1 MRKLLAALLICVAG
15 LGALA
20 FWPEMTVAEEWMP
33 VKETRLEMTPGSPL
47 DFSSFLPNSAIDEQ
61 SRIAVNAAGRLVRAA
76 KPDEP
81 QRLFCASLSWRLPS
95 AGKIDHAFIDRY
107 VQQLRLHGYN
117 IARLHFLD
125 TDLMLNRDGDFNF
138 DPEALDRIRYLMAAL
153 KREGIYW
160 TIDGLTAESGALGG
174 RDMNRWGPEGNLKR
188 RIYVDDTAFEHWLRF
203 QKEVYATVNPYTG
216 LAPLQDPALALIIPF
231 NENGIEFTS
240 FLHGKQ
246 ASGPFWPGFA
256 PAFNAFLKK
265 RYTDTAALSRA
276 WGGLAAEENLEAGT
290 VQLPQSRSGGGARLH
305 DFQAFVV
312 EREQALAAR
321 LEAAYRTLGYKGLIA
336 PYNNWFTVQTALS
349 RMPQQAISAN
359 TYHDWTGSMEPGTTM
374 KQNSSIADAASY
386 VSELAAGRWIGR
398 PFFVTEYEHLFWNRY
413 RYEAGLVF
421 PAYAALQGWDGICRH
436 GQGPITLAFDEAE
449 PLRQRIVPYTFAVD
463 PVARAGETLAS
474 LLFRRGDVKTASFAV
489 PFMMQGETSLGD
501 SLETREPER
510 LKTLALVGGIGLFA
524 SGLQWP
530 ETTAKGIEINY
541 RNVALGNV
549 LGRLKQAGLLPEDNA
564 TDPYR
569 GIFASATGEI
579 LLEQDR
585 TRMRVVTPQTEA
597 LAFADLKD
605 SLTLGQLTLG
615 HAEERGLVSVSA
627 LDTQPLAT
635 SEKMLVIFA
644 TDARNTGMRFR
655 DDAQKVIEDWGR
667 LPVTLLRNRVDFR
680 LAGAASAWKLSAIGL
695 DGKLHAPVATGDG
708 PVEFRLDNGAG
719 ADGPT
724 TFFLLERQFSR

>member
-1 MRKLLAALLICVAG
+1 MRKPRAAFLTCLAG

-20 FWPEMTVAEEWMP
+20 CWPVTAGAEEWMP
-33 VKETRLEMTPGSPL
+33 VTETRLEMAPGSPL
-47 DFSSFLPNSAIDEQ
+47 DFSSFLPNPAINEQ
-61 SRIAVNAAGRLVRAA
+61 GRIVANAAGRLVRVA

-107 VQQLRLHGYN
+107 VRQLRLHGYN
-117 IARLHFLD
+117 IARLHFID
-125 TDLMLNRDGDFNF
+125 TDLMLGRDGDFNF
-138 DPEALDRIRYLMAAL
+138 DPQALDRIRYLMAAL

-174 RDMNRWGPEGNLKR
+174 KDINRWGPEGNLKR
-188 RIYVDDTAFEHWLRF
+188 RIYVDDTAFDHWLRF

-216 LAPLQDPALALIIPF
+216 LAPLHDPALALIVPF

-240 FLHGKQ
+240 FVHGRP

-265 RYTDTAALSRA
+265 RYTGTAALSRA
-276 WGGLAAEENLEAGT
+276 WGGLAAGESLEAGT
-290 VQLPQSRSGGGARLH
+290 VQLPQSRSGGGRRLH
-305 DFQAFVV
+305 DFQAFAV

-321 LEAAYRTLGYKGLIA
+321 FEAAYRALGYKGLIA

-349 RMPQQAISAN
+349 RMPQQVVSAN

-374 KQNSSIADAASY
+374 KQNSSIAEAAFY

-436 GQGPITLAFDEAE
+436 GQGPVTLGFDEAE

-474 LLFRRGDVKTASFAV
+474 LLFRRRDVKTATFTV
-489 PFMMQGETSLGD
+489 PFMMQGEASLGD
-501 SLETREPER
+501 SLEAREPER
-510 LKTLALVGGIGLFA
+510 LKPLALIGGIGLFA

-530 ETTAKGIEINY
+530 ETVTRGIEINY
-541 RNVALGNV
+541 RSVALDNV
-549 LGRLKQAGLLPEDNA
+549 LGRLKQAGLLSQDNP

-569 GIFASATGEI
+569 GIFASATGEL
-579 LLEQDR
+579 LLERDR
-585 TRMRVVTPQTEA
+585 SRMRVVTPRTEA

-605 SLTLGQLTLG
+605 SLTLGVVTLG
-615 HAEERGLVSVSA
+615 NAEERGLVSVSA
-627 LDTQPLAT
+627 LDEQPLAT

-644 TDARNTGMRFR
+644 TDARNTDMRFR
-655 DDAQKVIEDWGR
+655 DSAQKVIEDWGR
-667 LPVTLLRNRVDFR
+667 LPVTLLRNRVVIR
-680 LAGAASAWKLSAIGL
+680 LAGAASVWKLSAIGL
-695 DGKLHAPVATGDG
+695 DGKLHAPVATGEG
-708 PVEFRLDNGAG
+708 TVEFRLDNGAS
-719 ADGPT
+719 ANGPT
-724 TFFLLERQFSR
+724 TFFLLERRFSH

>member
-1 MRKLLAALLICVAG
+1 
-15 LGALA
+15 
-20 FWPEMTVAEEWMP
+20 MP

-47 DFSSFLPNSAIDEQ
+47 DFSSILPNSAIDEQ
-61 SRIAVNAAGRLVRAA
+61 SRIAANAAGRLVRAA

-107 VQQLRLHGYN
+107 VRQLRLHGYN

-246 ASGPFWPGFA
+246 PDGPFWPGFA
-256 PAFNAFLKK
+256 PAFNAFLKNVIPT
-265 RYTDTAALSRA
+265 RLHFHGPGA
-276 WGGLAAEENLEAGT
+276 
-290 VQLPQSRSGGGARLH
+290 VLPQRKSSKRERCNCRKAVPAAARGGMH

-321 LEAAYRTLGYKGLIA
+321 LEAAYRALGYKGLIA

-386 VSELAAGRWIGR
+386 VSASWPLAAGS
-398 PFFVTEYEHLFWNRY
+398 
-413 RYEAGLVF
+413 
-421 PAYAALQGWDGICRH
+421 
-436 GQGPITLAFDEAE
+436 
-449 PLRQRIVPYTFAVD
+449 
-463 PVARAGETLAS
+463 VARSS
-474 LLFRRGDVKTASFAV
+474 LPNTNTCSGTVIVMKRGWFSRPMPRCRGGTVFAAMGRGRSRL
-489 PFMMQGETSLGD
+489 PS
-501 SLETREPER
+501 TRQNR
-510 LKTLALVGGIGLFA
+510 F
-524 SGLQWP
+524 
-530 ETTAKGIEINY
+530 
-541 RNVALGNV
+541 
-549 LGRLKQAGLLPEDNA
+549 
-564 TDPYR
+564 
-569 GIFASATGEI
+569 
-579 LLEQDR
+579 
-585 TRMRVVTPQTEA
+585 
-597 LAFADLKD
+597 
-605 SLTLGQLTLG
+605 
-615 HAEERGLVSVSA
+615 VSA
-627 LDTQPLAT
+627 SCPIHSRSIRWRVRA
-635 SEKMLVIFA
+635 K
-644 TDARNTGMRFR
+644 
-655 DDAQKVIEDWGR
+655 R
-667 LPVTLLRNRVDFR
+667 LPRSCS
-680 LAGAASAWKLSAIGL
+680 GAAMSKRR
-695 DGKLHAPVATGDG
+695 P
-708 PVEFRLDNGAG
+708 
-719 ADGPT
+719 
-724 TFFLLERQFSR
+724 SRFPS

>member
-1 MRKLLAALLICVAG
+1 MRKPRAAFLTCLAG

-20 FWPEMTVAEEWMP
+20 CWPVTAGAEEWMP
-33 VKETRLEMTPGSPL
+33 VTETRLEMAPGSPL
-47 DFSSFLPNSAIDEQ
+47 DFSSFLPNPAINEQ
-61 SRIAVNAAGRLVRAA
+61 GRIVANAAGRLVRAA

-107 VQQLRLHGYN
+107 VRQLRLHGYN

-125 TDLMLNRDGDFNF
+125 TDLMLGRDGDFNF
-138 DPEALDRIRYLMAAL
+138 DPQALDRIRYLMAAL

-174 RDMNRWGPEGNLKR
+174 KDINRWGPEGNLKR
-188 RIYVDDTAFEHWLRF
+188 RIYVDDTAFDHWLRF

-216 LAPLQDPALALIIPF
+216 LAPLHDPALALIVPF

-240 FLHGKQ
+240 FLHGRP

-265 RYTDTAALSRA
+265 RYTGTAALSRA
-276 WGGLAAEENLEAGT
+276 WGGLAAGESLEAGT
-290 VQLPQSRSGGGARLH
+290 VQLPQSRSGGGRRLH
-305 DFQAFVV
+305 DFQAFAV

-321 LEAAYRTLGYKGLIA
+321 FEAAYRALGYKGLIA

-349 RMPQQAISAN
+349 RMPQQAVSAN
-359 TYHDWTGSMEPGTTM
+359 SYHDWTGSMEQGTTM
-374 KQNSSIADAASY
+374 KQNSSIGEAAFY

-436 GQGPITLAFDEAE
+436 GQGPVTLGFDEAE

-474 LLFRRGDVKTASFAV
+474 LLFRRGDVKTAPFTV
-489 PFMMQGETSLGD
+489 PFMMQGEASLGD
-501 SLETREPER
+501 SLEAREPER
-510 LKTLALVGGIGLFA
+510 LKPLALVGGIGLFA

-530 ETTAKGIEINY
+530 ETVTRGIEINY
-541 RNVALGNV
+541 RNVALDNV
-549 LGRLKQAGLLPEDNA
+549 LGRLKQAGLLSQDNP

-569 GIFASATGEI
+569 GIFASATGEL
-579 LLEQDR
+579 LLERDR
-585 TRMRVVTPQTEA
+585 SRMRVVTPRTEA

-605 SLTLGQLTLG
+605 SLTLGVVTLG
-615 HAEERGLVSVSA
+615 NAEERGLVSVSA
-627 LDTQPLAT
+627 LDEHPLAT

-644 TDARNTGMRFR
+644 TDARNTDMRFR
-655 DDAQKVIEDWGR
+655 DSAQKVIEDWGR
-667 LPVTLLRNRVDFR
+667 LPVTLLRNRVDIR
-680 LAGAASAWKLSAIGL
+680 LAGAASVWKLSAIGL
-695 DGKLHAPVATGDG
+695 DGKLHAPVATGEG
-708 PVEFRLDNGAG
+708 AVEFRLDNGAS
-719 ADGPT
+719 ANGPT
-724 TFFLLERQFSR
+724 TFFLLERRFSH